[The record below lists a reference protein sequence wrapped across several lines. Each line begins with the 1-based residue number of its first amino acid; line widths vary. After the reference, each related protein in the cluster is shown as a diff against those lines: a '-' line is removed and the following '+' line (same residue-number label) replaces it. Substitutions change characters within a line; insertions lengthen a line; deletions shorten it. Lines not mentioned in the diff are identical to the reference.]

1 MSIVSMKELL
11 ESGVHF
17 GHRTSKWNPYMK
29 PYIFTE
35 RNDIHIIDL
44 QQTVEGLEES
54 YEVIRDTVAKGG
66 EVLFVGTKRQA
77 QDIIKKYAEK
87 VNMPYVIGR
96 WLGGTL
102 TNWQTIR
109 ERIHE
114 LERLEAMR
122 DRGEFELRPKKEALG
137 MQRQIERLLD
147 RLGGIREMD
156 GLPDILF
163 VVDVFREEI
172 PVHEANLLKIPVVA
186 VVDTNCN
193 PKNIDYVI
201 PANDDAIRGIQLIVS
216 KIAQAV
222 QEGVN
227 MRKDREAEMEAAEAE
242 AQLPEELRDELTDE
256 ELLGESTLEKMQE
269 EQEKETQK
277 KAEKAEVEVETE
289 SEETDAEPEEEEA
302 EDLDQQESDEEEEAE
317 DLDEQESDEE
327 EEAEESDEEEAEE
340 EKETE
345 GDEA

>member
-17 GHRTSKWNPYMK
+17 GHRTSKWNPYME

-44 QQTVEGLEES
+44 QQTVEALEEA
-54 YEVIRDTVAKGG
+54 YEVIRDTVADGG
-66 EVLFVGTKRQA
+66 VVLFVGTKRQA
-77 QDIIKKYAEK
+77 QDIIKKYAEQ
-87 VNMPYVIGR
+87 VDMPYVIGR

-137 MQRQIERLLD
+137 MERQIERLLH
-147 RLGGIREMD
+147 RLGGIREME

-163 VVDVFREEI
+163 VVDVYREEI

-186 VVDTNCN
+186 MVDTNCN

-222 QEGVN
+222 QEGKN

-256 ELLGESTLEKMQE
+256 ELLGEATLKKMQE
-269 EQEKETQK
+269 EQEKEVHKRKQEEK
-277 KAEKAEVEVETE
+277 SQAEAATEEEEQEEETAETE
-289 SEETDAEPEEEEA
+289 DEETEAAEGESSEEPEEE
-302 EDLDQQESDEEEEAE
+302 DEETEEEA
-317 DLDEQESDEE
+317 
-327 EEAEESDEEEAEE
+327 
-340 EKETE
+340 
-345 GDEA
+345 

>member
-1 MSIVSMKELL
+1 MPIVSMKELL

-54 YEVIRDTVAKGG
+54 YQVIRDLVAEGG
-66 EVLFVGTKRQA
+66 VVLFVGTKRQA
-77 QDIIKKYAEK
+77 QDIIKKYAQQ

-114 LERLEAMR
+114 LERLEAMKE
-122 DRGEFELRPKKEALG
+122 RGEFELRPKKEALG
-137 MQRQIERLLD
+137 MERQIERLED
-147 RLGGIREMD
+147 RLGGIRDMD
-156 GLPDILF
+156 GLPDLLF

-172 PVHEANLLKIPVVA
+172 PVHEANLLRIPVVA
-186 VVDTNCN
+186 MVDTNCN

-201 PANDDAIRGIQLIVS
+201 PATADAIRAIHLSVS
-216 KIAQAV
+216 KIAHAIQNRDLTV
-222 QEGVN
+222 IILGPDLNGSSGGLVVN
-227 MRKDREAEMEAAEAE
+227 N
-242 AQLPEELRDELTDE
+242 QIISFTI
-256 ELLGESTLEKMQE
+256 T
-269 EQEKETQK
+269 
-277 KAEKAEVEVETE
+277 
-289 SEETDAEPEEEEA
+289 
-302 EDLDQQESDEEEEAE
+302 EDLGSLAVIGRFKFQAIVIPNPDIIINPNRIMKKYIIHKIHPAFGIKIAVAVRFQITSAG
-317 DLDEQESDEE
+317 S
-327 EEAEESDEEEAEE
+327 
-340 EKETE
+340 
-345 GDEA
+345 

>member
-109 ERIHE
+109 ERIQE

-147 RLGGIREMD
+147 RLGGIRKMD

-242 AQLPEELRDELTDE
+242 AQLPEELRDELSDE

-277 KAEKAEVEVETE
+277 KEEKAEAEVETE
-289 SEETDAEPEEEEA
+289 SEETEEEIESPEADAEPAKEEA
-302 EDLDQQESDEEEEAE
+302 EKS
-317 DLDEQESDEE
+317 DEQESDEE
-327 EEAEESDEEEAEE
+327 EEAEESDEEETEE